1 MTLGRAIEKAMLEVD
16 QINVRVRLRKIAKA
30 YSAERWEAIA
40 QEAAAGN
47 RLTVARYRNHKAPRP
62 DNFTGAVLFL
72 CRLPL

>member
-40 QEAAAGN
+40 QKQQQ
-47 RLTVARYRNHKAPRP
+47 VI
-62 DNFTGAVLFL
+62 D
-72 CRLPL
+72 